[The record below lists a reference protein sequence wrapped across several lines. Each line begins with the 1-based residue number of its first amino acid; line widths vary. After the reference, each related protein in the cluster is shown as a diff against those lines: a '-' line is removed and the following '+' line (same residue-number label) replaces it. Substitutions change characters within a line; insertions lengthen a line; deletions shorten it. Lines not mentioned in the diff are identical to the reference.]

1 MREYHDHAARE
12 CSRLC
17 YYVAFVEVVQI
28 DEFRDTLQILATL
41 DRESCGT

>member
-28 DEFRDTLQILATL
+28 DEFRDTSTVALSVQTMN
-41 DRESCGT
+41 RP

>member
-28 DEFRDTLQILATL
+28 DEFRDTSTVALSVQTMN
-41 DRESCGT
+41 CP